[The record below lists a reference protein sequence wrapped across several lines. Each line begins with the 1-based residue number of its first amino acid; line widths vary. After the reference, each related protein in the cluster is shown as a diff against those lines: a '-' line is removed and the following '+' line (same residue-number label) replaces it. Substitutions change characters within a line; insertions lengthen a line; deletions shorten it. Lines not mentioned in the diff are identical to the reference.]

1 MGPELRGFRCGVVG
15 IGPELRGFRCGLLEA
30 DLSYG
35 GSGAGL
41 LEADLSY
48 GSSGAGLLEADLS
61 YGSSGAGS
69 LEWDLS
75 YGLAERWMGRES
87 RVKGPRRERRSSWL
101 PRLRLIAVAVSG
113 SIGGVGYAGGSETR
127 PY

>member
-15 IGPELRGFRCGLLEA
+15 IGPELREFRCGLLEA

-35 GSGAGL
+35 G
-41 LEADLSY
+41 
-48 GSSGAGLLEADLS
+48 
-61 YGSSGAGS
+61 SGAGS

-87 RVKGPRRERRSSWL
+87 RVKGPRRERAL
-101 PRLRLIAVAVSG
+101 VVSTEDEIDRG
-113 SIGGVGYAGGSETR
+113 CG
-127 PY
+127 